1 MSEPDSDLV
10 RYLDAALAL
19 HGLVLD
25 ETRRRDVEK
34 QLRLL
39 EGMARLIEDFPLAA
53 DVEPANIFRP

>member
-1 MSEPDSDLV
+1 MSDPDDDLTK
-10 RYLDAALAL
+10 YLDATLGL

-25 ETRRRDVEK
+25 DTRRRDVEK

-39 EGMARLIEDFPLAA
+39 ESMARLIEDFPLPA

>member
-1 MSEPDSDLV
+1 MSDPNDELTK
-10 RYLDAALAL
+10 YLDAALAL

-25 ETRRRDVEK
+25 DTRRHDVEK

-39 EGMARLIEDFPLAA
+39 ESMARLIEDFPLPA

>member
-1 MSEPDSDLV
+1 MSDPDSDLV

-39 EGMARLIEDFPLAA
+39 EGMARLIEDFPLPA
-53 DVEPANIFRP
+53 DVEPANTFRP

>member
-1 MSEPDSDLV
+1 MSETDSDLV

-25 ETRRRDVEK
+25 ATRRRDVET

-39 EGMARLIEDFPLAA
+39 EGMARLIEDVPLSD
-53 DVEPANIFRP
+53 DVEPANTFRP

>member
-1 MSEPDSDLV
+1 MNDPDYDLV
-10 RYLDAALAL
+10 RYMDAALAL

-25 ETRRRDVEK
+25 ETRRREVEM

-39 EGMARLIEDFPLAA
+39 QGMARLIEDCPLAT

>member
-1 MSEPDSDLV
+1 MNDPDSDLV
-10 RYLDAALAL
+10 CYLDAALAL

-25 ETRRRDVEK
+25 ETRRSDVEK

-39 EGMARLIEDFPLAA
+39 EDMARRIEDFPLAN